1 MSVQINET
9 IGCVKVGYGI
19 ESRNDISGVKT
30 ITESKQ
36 TSKNDVLG
44 YSYVPSI
51 GNEITYSTYNKNGV
65 LTDSVVNSTNVSN
78 IASTRASNVTYQSQL
93 SSLGFYNGPMDGNL
107 TSSMSILAIKNFQKT
122 YSLSIYG
129 TLDANTK
136 NKLETA
142 YNAMS
147 KYSKSEGVANIV
159 NTWNLDTIQRKNFIL
174 CWTFLKVGM
183 SLTDA
188 QAAGVMGNIKQESDF
203 SSSNA
208 NNKKMGNDSIYDTDY
223 VYNTDDDVA
232 YGLIQWCDESRKEIL
247 LRASGSMGKDVS
259 DINVQLATLNY
270 EAGNTYNTA
279 WINLRNTTSYVA
291 ATQVFK
297 EQFEECDDST
307 LNNRINFAKII
318 YDNMEGI

>member
-1 MSVQINET
+1 MGVQINET

-136 NKLETA
+136 KQLLKQKHQ
-142 YNAMS
+142 MM
-147 KYSKSEGVANIV
+147 
-159 NTWNLDTIQRKNFIL
+159 IL
-174 CWTFLKVGM
+174 
-183 SLTDA
+183 
-188 QAAGVMGNIKQESDF
+188 
-203 SSSNA
+203 
-208 NNKKMGNDSIYDTDY
+208 SIY
-223 VYNTDDDVA
+223 
-232 YGLIQWCDESRKEIL
+232 LLIL
-247 LRASGSMGKDVS
+247 LRK
-259 DINVQLATLNY
+259 
-270 EAGNTYNTA
+270 
-279 WINLRNTTSYVA
+279 
-291 ATQVFK
+291 K
-297 EQFEECDDST
+297 
-307 LNNRINFAKII
+307 RIISKLIQ
-318 YDNMEGI
+318 